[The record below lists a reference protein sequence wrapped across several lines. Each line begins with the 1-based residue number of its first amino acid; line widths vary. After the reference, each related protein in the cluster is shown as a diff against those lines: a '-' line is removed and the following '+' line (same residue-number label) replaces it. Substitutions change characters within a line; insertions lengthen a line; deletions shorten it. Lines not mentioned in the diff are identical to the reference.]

1 LRTHQYKTAKSLEN
15 DVFSRLFAVY
25 TEGSFGFK
33 IKDVILLF
41 LEIKKAE

>member
-1 LRTHQYKTAKSLEN
+1 VRTPQYKTSKSLEKTS
-15 DVFSRLFAVY
+15 FSRLLDVY
-25 TEGSFGFK
+25 SEGSYGFK